1 MEKQSEALWVGG
13 SLAVPQELDTYWLS
27 LEKAGYVVGEK
38 LFHQG

>member
-1 MEKQSEALWVGG
+1 MERQSEAPVGEG
-13 SLAVPQELDTYWLS
+13 PPEGPWELDTYWLS